1 MIIDMNLSSSRSD
14 TAYNSLRQMIL
25 DGVLP
30 GGVPVQDRQLANR
43 LNVSRTPVREA
54 LGRLEGEGYLTRQGK
69 WLLVTQISV
78 REVMEI
84 IQLRKLLEGEA
95 VRLAT
100 PQITEATL
108 DQLERALNA
117 LSNPTTVSS
126 EQHRELD
133 DQLHLSIAE
142 NANNRLLY
150 QQLAHLRRMTRMFGM
165 RSIPERFLPGRD
177 EHLAIIAA
185 MRERNAV
192 RATQRMLDHLDNV
205 REAIIR
211 RLAGG
216 LE

>member
-1 MIIDMNLSSSRSD
+1 MNLSLSRAD
-14 TAYNSLRQMIL
+14 TTYNSLLQMIL

-30 GGVPVQDRQLANR
+30 GGTPVQDRQLANH

-95 VRLAT
+95 IRLAT
-100 PQITEATL
+100 PHIAEATL
-108 DQLERALNA
+108 DKLEREISA
-117 LSNPTTVSS
+117 LSDPTTVTS

-133 DQLHLSIAE
+133 ERFHLSIAE
-142 NANNRLLY
+142 NADNRLLH
-150 QQLAHLRRMTRMFGM
+150 QQVAHLRRMTRMFGM

-177 EHLAIIAA
+177 EHLAIITA
-185 MRERNAV
+185 MRERNADL
-192 RATQRMLDHLDNV
+192 AKQRMLDHLDHV

-216 LE
+216 AR